1 MLSSDNRP
9 IIQNLL
15 TQSCMG
21 HGKWGGGVGGG
32 ICGRKAKRNAS
43 LTQHIGDGPV
53 MVSYPGT
60 VEFAPDLNL
69 WIIIQQGPV

>member
-1 MLSSDNRP
+1 
-9 IIQNLL
+9 
-15 TQSCMG
+15 MG
-21 HGKWGGGVGGG
+21 WGGGGGG
-32 ICGRKAKRNAS
+32 GGQGAS
-43 LTQHIGDGPV
+43 VDIKLKEMPLLPKHIGDRPV

>member
-21 HGKWGGGVGGG
+21 HGKWGGGGGG
-32 ICGRKAKRNAS
+32 GGGGRG
-43 LTQHIGDGPV
+43 H
-53 MVSYPGT
+53 
-60 VEFAPDLNL
+60 L
-69 WIIIQQGPV
+69 WT